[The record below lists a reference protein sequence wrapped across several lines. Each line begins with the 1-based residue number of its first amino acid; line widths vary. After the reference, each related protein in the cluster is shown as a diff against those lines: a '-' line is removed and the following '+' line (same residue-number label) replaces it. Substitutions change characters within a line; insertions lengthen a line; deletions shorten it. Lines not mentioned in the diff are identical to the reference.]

1 MVAASVLV
9 AGGGLAYLHSSF
21 NRKKPRF
28 SSSSSKGSENG
39 SLSEKVVTDG
49 KLSGGRKI
57 KRSGMKSLNALASL
71 LIAQMGTKGMRTLL
85 SLAAIAVSPLI
96 GFLGIC
102 GMDSLFNARENSF

>member
-1 MVAASVLV
+1 MVVASVLV

-21 NRKKPRF
+21 NRKTPSF
-28 SSSSSKGSENG
+28 PSSSKGSANG

-49 KLSGGRKI
+49 KFSGGRKI

-96 GFLGIC
+96 NFLRIC
-102 GMDSLFNARENSF
+102 GMDSLFNA

>member
-28 SSSSSKGSENG
+28 SSSSKGSENG
-39 SLSEKVVTDG
+39 SLPEKVVTDG

-85 SLAAIAVSPLI
+85 SLAAIAVSPLTD
-96 GFLGIC
+96 FLGIC
-102 GMDSLFNARENSF
+102 GMDSLFNA